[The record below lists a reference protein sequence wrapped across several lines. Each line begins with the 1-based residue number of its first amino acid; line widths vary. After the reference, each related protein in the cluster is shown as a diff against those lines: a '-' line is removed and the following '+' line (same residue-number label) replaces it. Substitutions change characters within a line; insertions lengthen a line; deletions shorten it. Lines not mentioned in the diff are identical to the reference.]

1 MPNMVQVL
9 EDRAMCT
16 FKTHPVFDMLIKE
29 GLYTAS
35 ITFRCKGTFPWPPGV
50 LVCCMGSTRT
60 PFIVEEIIYE
70 SEGISEVRGT
80 SVWEALKRKNK
91 GGWYYRYR
99 DKQVWPST
107 IDPIKVL
114 DGTLEAINND
124 ANRWFPFWVNRNVNT
139 EHPDFSL
146 DFDLSTS
153 VYDDV
158 YAAALYNQMFFK
170 SFVLPT
176 RDIPSNITVWL
187 EITSLNDTSKNPV
200 DLGSLDSIR
209 SRVIR
214 RLPQHPTHWYIGQTK
229 DYGYWR
235 MASRGRIRTWYEN
248 RAYMQ
253 DTSDWKGPYR
263 YESGIAGDKN
273 RDWGQTTEDIRCE
286 PLKSVEVNIDE
297 INLNMF
303 QKLEIGNPA
312 KCSIMGI
319 LISGYVIERTISGGD
334 KTNYS
339 IKIQPDR
346 FYENGVEVTD
356 KWI

>member
-16 FKTHPVFDMLIKE
+16 FRSHPVFDMLIKE
-29 GLYTAS
+29 GLYSAS
-35 ITFRCKGTFPWPPGV
+35 ITFRCKGLFPWPPGI

-60 PFIVEEIIYE
+60 PFIVEEIVYE
-70 SEGISEVRGT
+70 SEGISEVRGV
-80 SVWEALKRKNK
+80 SIWESLKRKNK
-91 GGWYYRYR
+91 GGWFYAYRN
-99 DKQVWPST
+99 KQLWPKT
-107 IDPIKVL
+107 IDPL
-114 DGTLEAINND
+114 DALRGSIDGINKD
-124 ANRWFPFWVNRNVNT
+124 SNRWFPFWLEFNMRGEV
-139 EHPDFSL
+139 PKYSI

-153 VYDDV
+153 LYDDI
-158 YAAALYNQMFFK
+158 YAAALYNQLFFK

-176 RDIPSNITVWL
+176 KDTPSNITVWL
-187 EITSLNDTSKNPV
+187 EIGSLNNMSTEPF
-200 DLGSLDSIR
+200 DLGTLDSVR
-209 SRVIR
+209 SRVTR
-214 RLPQHPTHWYIGQTK
+214 RLPQHPTHWYIGATK

-253 DTSDWKGPYR
+253 DTSDWKGAYR
-263 YESGIAGDKN
+263 YEAGIAGDAN
-273 RDWGQTTEDIRCE
+273 REWGQTTEEIRCE
-286 PLKSVEVNIDE
+286 PLKSVEVDIDE
-297 INLNMF
+297 IPLNAF
-303 QKLEIGNPA
+303 VQLEIGMPV

>member
-16 FKTHPVFDMLIKE
+16 FRSHPVFDMLIKE

-35 ITFRCKGTFPWPPGV
+35 ITFRCKGLFPWPPGV
-50 LVCCMGSTRT
+50 LVCCMGSTPT
-60 PFIVEEIIYE
+60 PFIVEEIVYE
-70 SEGISEVRGT
+70 SDGVTEVRGT

-91 GGWYYRYR
+91 GGWFYAYR
-99 DKQVWPST
+99 DNPKWPSDINPVT
-107 IDPIKVL
+107 VL
-114 DGTLEAINND
+114 DGTIDTINKD
-124 ANRWFPFWVNRNVNT
+124 PNRWFPFWLMRNSRGENPEYRV
-139 EHPDFSL
+139 

-158 YAAALYNQMFFK
+158 YAAALYNQLYFK

-176 RDIPSNITVWL
+176 KDIPSNITVWL
-187 EITSLNDTSKNPV
+187 EIASLNNTSKNPV
-200 DLGSLDSIR
+200 DLGPLDSIR
-209 SRVIR
+209 SRVTR
-214 RLPQHPTHWYIGQTK
+214 RLPQHPTHWYIGRTK

-253 DTSDWKGPYR
+253 DTTDWKGAYR
-263 YESGIAGDKN
+263 YEAGIAADLS
-273 RDWGQTTEDIRCE
+273 RDWGQTTEEIRCE
-286 PLKSVEVNIDE
+286 PLKSVEVDIDE
-297 INLNMF
+297 INLGIF
-303 QKLEIGNPA
+303 QQLEIGNPV

-346 FYENGVEVTD
+346 FYENGTEVTD